1 MNVNTK
7 VNAQHDG
14 SPAGV
19 VLFGPPTAGKD
30 TISAA
35 LTGLDAR
42 YGQLTKIKVGSGRT
56 TGYRMAD
63 GEELAALRAADRLVL
78 ETRRYGNT
86 YAIDRDDLD
95 AMTGAGRIP
104 LVHIG
109 SVEHLRS
116 FTGAVREPWLCVL
129 LWVPRG
135 VCEQRSR
142 GRGDRDTEDRLAAW
156 DEARADLGTVPDGEE
171 PFDLLM
177 RTDRTDPAGAAEI
190 IARAH
195 AHHHVERH
203 RGTSLAAFLGEA
215 ATAER

>member
-1 MNVNTK
+1 MNAK
-7 VNAQHDG
+7 VNAQRDG
-14 SPAGV
+14 SPRGV

-30 TISAA
+30 TVSAA
-35 LTGLDAR
+35 LTGLDTR

-63 GEELAALRAADRLVL
+63 ADELAALRAAGRLVL

-104 LVHIG
+104 IVHIG

-116 FTGAVREPWLCVL
+116 FTAAVREPWLCVL
-129 LWVPRG
+129 LWVPRD

-142 GRGDRDTEDRLAAW
+142 GRGDRDTADRLAAW
-156 DEARADLGTVPDGEE
+156 DEALADLGTVQDGEE
-171 PFDLLM
+171 PFDLLL
-177 RTDRTDPAGAAEI
+177 RTDHTDPDRTAEI

-195 AHHHVERH
+195 AHHQGERN
-203 RGTSLAAFLGEA
+203 RAATLTAFLGQA

>member
-7 VNAQHDG
+7 ANAQGEG
-14 SPAGV
+14 SLGGV

-30 TISAA
+30 TVSAA

-63 GEELAALRAADRLVL
+63 GEELAALRAAGRVVL

-95 AMTGAGRIP
+95 TMTRAGRIP

-109 SVEHLRS
+109 SMGHLRS
-116 FTGAVREPWLCVL
+116 FTGAVRQPWLCVL
-129 LWVPRG
+129 LWVPRD

-142 GRGDRDTEDRLAAW
+142 GRGDRDTGDRLAAW
-156 DEARADLGTVPDGEE
+156 DEALADLGTVPDGEE

-177 RTDRTDPAGAAEI
+177 RTDHTDPAGAAES

-195 AHHHVERH
+195 AHHRGERH
-203 RGTSLAAFLGEA
+203 RAAGLAAFLGEA
-215 ATAER
+215 ATVER